1 MTQAT
6 PTTESTYGE
15 LGDDIGFLL
24 SIARAIT
31 TRRVN
36 DELEP
41 TGLRGRSYSVLA
53 LAAGSKGV
61 TQREIADMLNLNPSQ
76 IVPLVDEL
84 AKRSLVERRAHA
96 SDRRARV
103 VAATPEGRNLYVD
116 ARSRV
121 SDAVSMVL
129 SGLDGAEREL
139 LHDLLR
145 RVIDTTRER

>member
-1 MTQAT
+1 MTHAM
-6 PTTESTYGE
+6 PSTDDVNGD

-24 SIARAIT
+24 SIARAIA

-41 TGLRGRSYSVLA
+41 TGLRGRTYSVLA
-53 LAAGSKGV
+53 LAAGGSGV
-61 TQREIADMLNLNPSQ
+61 TQREIANTLALNPSQ
-76 IVPLVDEL
+76 IVPMVDEL
-84 AKRSLVERRAHA
+84 AKRGLVERLAHA

-103 VAATPEGRNLYVD
+103 VAATAEGRDLYDD

-121 SDAVSMVL
+121 SDALAVVL
-129 SGLDGAEREL
+129 SGLDAAERES

-145 RVIDTTRER
+145 RVIDTPREG